1 MDSSVVTAAPAVPRI
16 GLLGLGT
23 WGKNYLRNL
32 ASLGALH
39 AVCDANASALAAAQR
54 DYPQAQVCAGID
66 ELLALD
72 SLDAVVVALPTP
84 QHHAAAKRAIE
95 AGKHCLVEKP
105 LCDSAA
111 GALELCE
118 LAEARG
124 LTLMVGHILL
134 YSPAVEFIR
143 GMIERSELGEIYY
156 VSCTRTNL
164 GAIRTSENA
173 MWSLAPHDISI
184 VQYLL
189 DSAPQHVSATGRA
202 FVQREAGIH
211 DMTTL
216 TLDFADGRLAVV
228 TSSWLDPEKTRL
240 IKVVGSERMVV
251 FDDMDPRYQLQIH
264 EKSVDWNA
272 IGGDPSTSF
281 LKVRSGE
288 VRIPVVKPTE
298 PLKAQCAEFI
308 RCIQT
313 GDTPRSSGR
322 QGYANV
328 RILASADESLR
339 AGGSPVA
346 TGL

>member
-1 MDSSVVTAAPAVPRI
+1 MDTPTPRI
-16 GLLGLGT
+16 GLVGLGN

-32 ASLGALH
+32 AGLGALY
-39 AVCDANASALAAAQR
+39 AACDMHDKALAQAQR
-54 DYPQAQVCAGID
+54 DFPQLQTCHSVD
-66 ELLALD
+66 ELCALD
-72 SLDAVVVALPTP
+72 GLDAAVVAVPTP
-84 QHHAAAKRAIE
+84 YHHAVAKALLL

-111 GALELCE
+111 GAQELCE
-118 LAEARG
+118 LAEARN
-124 LTLMVGHILL
+124 LTLMTGHILL
-134 YSPAVEFIR
+134 YSPAVEYIR
-143 GMIERSELGEIYY
+143 GMIERGELGELYY

-189 DSAPQHVSATGRA
+189 DAEPVRVSATGRA
-202 FVQREAGIH
+202 FVQREQQIH
-211 DMTTL
+211 DMTQL
-216 TLDFADGRLAVV
+216 TLDFADGRLATI

-251 FDDMDPRYQLQIH
+251 FDDMDPRYQLQVH
-264 EKSVDWNA
+264 EKSVDWDA
-272 IGGDPSTSF
+272 VSGGGDNLSF
-281 LKVRSGE
+281 LKVRSGD
-288 VRIPVVKPTE
+288 VRIPFVKPTE
-298 PLKAQCAEFI
+298 PLKAECAEFV

-313 GDTPRSSGR
+313 GAAPRSSGR

-328 RILASADESLR
+328 RILTCADESLHQ
-339 AGGSPVA
+339 GGAPVA

>member
-1 MDSSVVTAAPAVPRI
+1 MDKSEANAVPRI

-23 WGKNYLRNL
+23 WGRNYLRNL
-32 ASLGALH
+32 ASLGALN
-39 AVCDANASALAAAQR
+39 AVCDANETAVAAASR
-54 DYPQAQVCAGID
+54 DYPQARVCRSVD
-66 ELLALD
+66 ELLGLD
-72 SLDAVVVALPTP
+72 DLDAVVVALPTP
-84 QHHAAAKRAIE
+84 QHHAAAKQVLE

-105 LCDSAA
+105 LCDNADA
-111 GALELCE
+111 ALELCE
-118 LAEARG
+118 LAESKG
-124 LTLMVGHILL
+124 LALVVGHILL
-134 YSPAVEFIR
+134 YSPAVEYIR
-143 GMIERSELGEIYY
+143 GMIEGGELGEIYY
-156 VSCTRTNL
+156 ISCTRTNL

-184 VQYLL
+184 VQYLF
-189 DSAPQHVSATGRA
+189 DAAPQRVSATGRA
-202 FVQREAGIH
+202 FIQREQGIE

-216 TLDFADGRLAVV
+216 TLDFADGRIATI

-264 EKSVDWNA
+264 DKSVDWSA

-298 PLKAQCAEFI
+298 PLRAQCAEFI
-308 RCIQT
+308 RSIQT
-313 GDTPRSSGR
+313 GEPARSSGR

-328 RILASADESLR
+328 RILASAASSLR
-339 AGGSPVA
+339 SGGAPVE